1 MLHFFYRTVVLFIK
15 YLLSYCFTFIRIHLD
30 TERNFS
36 AMQLSSQTLS
46 LSEKLNLLADAAK
59 YDVACTSSGVNRAGK
74 QGHLGNSVSCGICHS
89 FSSDGR
95 CISLLKFCRA
105 TTVSTTVNTASTAPG
120 MTGSAPRL
128 HRRRSVHSSRNFI
141 AETILRD
148 SF

>member
-1 MLHFFYRTVVLFIK
+1 
-15 YLLSYCFTFIRIHLD
+15 
-30 TERNFS
+30 
-36 AMQLSSQTLS
+36 MQLSSQTLS

-74 QGHLGNSVSCGICHS
+74 QGHLG
-89 FSSDGR
+89 
-95 CISLLKFCRA
+95 
-105 TTVSTTVNTASTAPG
+105 TVSTTVNTASTAPG

>member
-1 MLHFFYRTVVLFIK
+1 
-15 YLLSYCFTFIRIHLD
+15 
-30 TERNFS
+30 
-36 AMQLSSQTLS
+36 MQLSSQTLS

-95 CISLLKFCRA
+95 CISLLKILQSNDC
-105 TTVSTTVNTASTAPG
+105 TAPG